1 MHHDLKPGD
10 MIRQSIPFSYMSFTA
25 KSLDGASHAV
35 QVYSDVGGR
44 TCNSSLKP
52 VVPHNIIIEWNSGDP
67 WKEIWWNTTYTA
79 DVIYHNVSLQT
90 QIMFTESL
98 GEAVWGTLYF
108 AMQTVS
114 DTNLSAFL
122 LTVHGAGSQC
132 HLQGRGRYGLSQSFC
147 AQRSVRQPRRASLRP
162 H

>member
-1 MHHDLKPGD
+1 

-25 KSLDGASHAV
+25 KSLDGANHAV
-35 QVYSDVGGR
+35 QVYSDVSGR
-44 TCNSSLKP
+44 TCNSSSKP
-52 VVPHNIIIEWNSGDP
+52 NFSLSIVIEWNSGDLS
-67 WKEIWWNTTYTA
+67 KEIWWNSTYNA

-90 QIMFTESL
+90 QSMFTESV
-98 GEAVWGTLYF
+98 GEADWGALYF

-122 LTVHGAGSQC
+122 LTVHGTGDQC
-132 HLQGRGRYGLSQSFC
+132 HLQGRGGYGLSQSFC
-147 AQRSVRQPRRASLRP
+147 TQRSVRQSRRASLRP